1 MADEKVVYVQGRSNV
16 VGILAIV
23 FAILGIFFLGFVF
36 VPLAFLLTIITTI
49 QAVKRKDTTSIIIA
63 VLAWIFVFVGLMTS
77 PMLLALIS
85 FGGSW

>member
-77 PMLLALIS
+77 PMLLALIG
-85 FGGSW
+85 FGASW

>member
-77 PMLLALIS
+77 PMLLALIG